1 MHIPKGIVRLLIMD
15 DYTQHPLWNFSQN
28 HPEYPDVCH
37 DSPIT
42 ESTFDEAFD
51 GESLR
56 FQERMMLCM
65 DDICR
70 ERAKDVDYYISPK
83 NIVRISKAWS
93 LDAMDHVMV
102 LDDVLMFLDIQEDI
116 ASFLDSKGGE

>member
-1 MHIPKGIVRLLIMD
+1 
-15 DYTQHPLWNFSQN
+15 
-28 HPEYPDVCH
+28 
-37 DSPIT
+37 
-42 ESTFDEAFD
+42 
-51 GESLR
+51 
-56 FQERMMLCM
+56 MMLCM